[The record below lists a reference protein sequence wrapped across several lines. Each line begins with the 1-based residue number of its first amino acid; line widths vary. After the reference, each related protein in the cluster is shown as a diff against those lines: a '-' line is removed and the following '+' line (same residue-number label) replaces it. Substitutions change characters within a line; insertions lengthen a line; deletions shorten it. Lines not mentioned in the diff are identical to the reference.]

1 MQLVD
6 DMIATT
12 PLWLLRPILLIL
24 FMLCC
29 FLGAR
34 LRTRFA
40 SARDDHSPDSYILS
54 AVLGLLGLMIAFTF
68 SMALSRYDDRREM
81 VISEANAIGTT
92 WLRAGLIEG
101 DAGKALQNSI
111 AAYAKLRSHLP
122 VAGETDAV
130 ERHTSEV
137 QRKLWDQMQRSLG
150 ATPPPISTT
159 LINAM
164 NEMFDIAA
172 TRKAEREAQIPVLVV
187 DVVLLYALLSA
198 GIVGYVLGA
207 SEPKHRG
214 VTFILFVLLTLSLSL
229 ILDLDRPWRGGITIS
244 QQPMIDLVEGIGPQ
258 T

>member
-12 PLWLLRPILLIL
+12 PLWVLRPVLLIL
-24 FMLCC
+24 LMLCC

-68 SMALSRYDDRREM
+68 SMALNRYDDRREM

-101 DAGKALQNSI
+101 QAGKALQKSV
-111 AAYAKLRSHLP
+111 ADYAHLRSRLP
-122 VAGETDAV
+122 NAGETEAV
-130 ERHTSEV
+130 ERQTGAE
-137 QRKLWDQMQRSLG
+137 QRKLWDQMRRSLG
-150 ATPPPISTT
+150 ATSPPIFAT

-164 NEMFDIAA
+164 NDMFDIAA
-172 TRKAEREAQIPVLVV
+172 ARKAEREAQIPALVV
-187 DVVLLYALLSA
+187 EVVLLYALLSA

-207 SEPKHRG
+207 SEPRHRG
-214 VTFILFVLLTLSLSL
+214 VTFILFVLLTLSLTL

-244 QQPMIDLVEGIGPQ
+244 QQPMIDLVEGFGAQ
-258 T
+258 R